1 MADKTLPP
9 VAIGDSLAVGMRD
22 ANKIPGLGR
31 VGAGPREVLDMIKRF
46 SMENSLSGRDVFIGT
61 GMPNIPEQKKF
72 IEEQIDFVKKQ
83 GGNPILMGVGPGTK
97 KKPTTGQN
105 EFLAGLAERKGLP
118 YMGPLANSFPDIT
131 KDPMGLHLRGPQ
143 YQQIFKQYAKPQPQQ
158 QKQVQPQVQP
168 ESRAPRSAD
177 LLSQFTG
184 AVMQAESL
192 GKRYDKSGK
201 LLTSKAGAMGEM
213 QVMPGT
219 VRDPGF
225 GVRPAKDN
233 SPDEL
238 ARVGR
243 DYAATMLRRYNNDPT
258 AAAVAYNWGPG
269 NADKW
274 VKRGADFGALPK
286 ETQGY
291 VTRITGQMGI
301 PIAAKR
307 APAPKRADVPP
318 VPPQKRAQAEEF
330 DREST
335 LELSSRPAAPPQD
348 QITRAD
354 VERLGPNYQAALAAM
369 TLADSREDD
378 DDYDDEETIAE
389 RYMERR
395 EMQMA
400 QDDYTLEE
408 EEPARVSPLAGLS
421 EITYQ
426 SPFAQ
431 EEPVMMADGGEAR
444 AMMNDLEPTFGQRMG
459 AKLSDVATKGLIN
472 VYDAARLAEGALS
485 SKESAAEKEQQMSAA
500 HKIYLDTFGFRGRRD
515 PVTAEYFN
523 PEEQKAI
530 AALIA
535 EKGGKKGSIQYKD
548 YGMDKRDIKESRI
561 LSGKLDPYLSVQK
574 SLGQFNYEF
583 DPKTKS
589 YRVTDQYDFNP
600 LVDVGGR
607 QVSSDFM
614 GDYLSDV
621 PGLYNKARIYAGR
634 NMPPGTGRKV
644 DFTVP
649 APVRRA
655 EGSPVYG
662 EVATGGITP
671 DTMAALKN
679 IQMPNARE
687 MLKALGIIGKEGVSN
702 AESVARGSVAG
713 VPGVVGDVES
723 VFRDDQARRFATSQE
738 IERQYLPGRMSA
750 PTREAQGFVEIG
762 TAIDPS
768 IAAKLAKPTAKATL
782 AALKASGPQV
792 EAALMKA
799 APAAQPMYAVAP
811 DGAKM
816 GFTGDVGRLL
826 QDYRTGA
833 LYGVGMRSDKF
844 YPLRDM
850 VEKKAKDYYLT
861 QFGKANDPFRKAVMQ
876 GEMPLFSLSNIDQ
889 YAKFMQ
895 KGPGTGMASLINSA
909 KAGDKKAQA
918 SLEKIYDQMTNL
930 TGYVTDA
937 GSLEKVTKAERARM
951 TAQQI
956 PEELQ
961 NVNVKLGKK
970 EPYMG
975 SDTGKAKLYSA
986 EETNRPLYDMQGRTT
1001 IPFLQPD
1008 YVIAALS
1015 ALPAQKLKTLDFPQ
1029 AVIEGT
1035 KLLNNRLAQEGR
1047 RSTSIYPKK

>member
-1 MADKTLPP
+1 
-9 VAIGDSLAVGMRD
+9 MRD

-143 YQQIFKQYAKPQPQQ
+143 YQQLFKQYAKPQPTQQ
-158 QKQVQPQVQP
+158 QKQVQPEP
-168 ESRAPRSAD
+168 RAPRSAD

-184 AVMQAESL
+184 AVMQAESR

-318 VPPQKRAQAEEF
+318 VPPQKRAQAEDF

-354 VERLGPNYQAALAAM
+354 MERMGPNYQAALAAM
-369 TLADSREDD
+369 SLADSREDD
-378 DDYDDEETIAE
+378 DDYDDDETIAE

-431 EEPVMMADGGEAR
+431 EEPVMMAEGGEAKS
-444 AMMNDLEPTFGQRMG
+444 MMR
-459 AKLSDVATKGLIN
+459 
-472 VYDAARLAEGALS
+472 RLYEGAVP
-485 SKESAAEKEQQMSAA
+485 AELM
-500 HKIYLDTFGFRGRRD
+500 
-515 PVTAEYFN
+515 
-523 PEEQKAI
+523 
-530 AALIA
+530 
-535 EKGGKKGSIQYKD
+535 
-548 YGMDKRDIKESRI
+548 
-561 LSGKLDPYLSVQK
+561 
-574 SLGQFNYEF
+574 
-583 DPKTKS
+583 
-589 YRVTDQYDFNP
+589 
-600 LVDVGGR
+600 
-607 QVSSDFM
+607 
-614 GDYLSDV
+614 
-621 PGLYNKARIYAGR
+621 PGYAGYANGGEVGR
-634 NMPPGTGRKV
+634 PPV
-644 DFTVP
+644 EQP
-649 APVRRA
+649 SSARRA
-655 EGSPVYG
+655 LN
-662 EVATGGITP
+662 
-671 DTMAALKN
+671 ALL
-679 IQMPNARE
+679 QAGR
-687 MLKALGIIGKEGVSN
+687 AGASN
-702 AESVARGSVAG
+702 VESLARGSVAG
-713 VPGVVGDVES
+713 FPGMVGDVES
-723 VFRDDQARRFATSQE
+723 IFRDDKVRRFPTSEE
-738 IERQYLPGRMSA
+738 IEKKYLPKRISE
-750 PTREAQGFVEIG
+750 PTKEASIYTDIGGF
-762 TAIDPS
+762 IDPF
-768 IAAKLAKPTAKATL
+768 I
-782 AALKASGPQV
+782 ALKAPKLVAGAAKKAFDKLGPT
-792 EAALMKA
+792 AAAQLERL
-799 APAAQPMYAVAP
+799 APAAQPMYAVKP
-811 DGAKM
+811 KG
-816 GFTGDVGRLL
+816 
-826 QDYRTGA
+826 
-833 LYGVGMRSDKF
+833 GVF
-844 YPLRDM
+844 YPA
-850 VEKKAKDYYLT
+850 ES
-861 QFGKANDPFRKAVMQ
+861 G
-876 GEMPLFSLSNIDQ
+876 SNIDRYLSKVIKSTLKDSPNITGKENIQ
-889 YAKFMQ
+889 KASDIIREKGRRYLTSVYATENDPIREAVLEGRAILTGDGAEKLTPELLRKARSGSPEELKIFTTVYDNLANIKGNVIDLQKMSSSQNIERRAAAEAAEIAKMQ
-895 KGPGTGMASLINSA
+895 REGVPPELINSEIYRLSQA
-909 KAGDKKAQA
+909 DLADPTVSPASAMELEDLIRGQSSDMFNPDYLTGAQKAILTAANKGEPIYDLRRLGPELDILQSETAGKGIA
-918 SLEKIYDQMTNL
+918 SLTMKDIEQMSYPEMVIRGAKNTLLERSGDAVIQAVEKGKDIPKKFYSEGVTPIKGIEN
-930 TGYVTDA
+930 TGWVTVDTPFA
-937 GSLEKVTKAERARM
+937 
-951 TAQQI
+951 
-956 PEELQ
+956 
-961 NVNVKLGKK
+961 VKLEGVAMKHSVDGYADIGGYGHGGRK
-970 EPYMG
+970 AFL
-975 SDTGKAKLYSA
+975 SGKAKVFSLRPEGGKPSLTVEARVDPEGLYISQIKGPYNSLPTPEEKRKVFELFNRLRPYDFKSKNNPEEYPRNRSGELLRTKDTPKVDWA
-986 EETNRPLYDMQGRTT
+986 EEYQNYLRYQNKG
-1001 IPFLQPD
+1001 
-1008 YVIAALS
+1008 A
-1015 ALPAQKLKTLDFPQ
+1015 
-1029 AVIEGT
+1029 E
-1035 KLLNNRLAQEGR
+1035 
-1047 RSTSIYPKK
+1047 

>member
-1 MADKTLPP
+1 M
-9 VAIGDSLAVGMRD
+9 S
-22 ANKIPGLGR
+22 
-31 VGAGPREVLDMIKRF
+31 
-46 SMENSLSGRDVFIGT
+46 
-61 GMPNIPEQKKF
+61 
-72 IEEQIDFVKKQ
+72 
-83 GGNPILMGVGPGTK
+83 
-97 KKPTTGQN
+97 
-105 EFLAGLAERKGLP
+105 
-118 YMGPLANSFPDIT
+118 
-131 KDPMGLHLRGPQ
+131 
-143 YQQIFKQYAKPQPQQ
+143 
-158 QKQVQPQVQP
+158 
-168 ESRAPRSAD
+168 
-177 LLSQFTG
+177 
-184 AVMQAESL
+184 
-192 GKRYDKSGK
+192 
-201 LLTSKAGAMGEM
+201 
-213 QVMPGT
+213 
-219 VRDPGF
+219 
-225 GVRPAKDN
+225 
-233 SPDEL
+233 
-238 ARVGR
+238 
-243 DYAATMLRRYNNDPT
+243 
-258 AAAVAYNWGPG
+258 
-269 NADKW
+269 
-274 VKRGADFGALPK
+274 
-286 ETQGY
+286 
-291 VTRITGQMGI
+291 
-301 PIAAKR
+301 
-307 APAPKRADVPP
+307 
-318 VPPQKRAQAEEF
+318 
-330 DREST
+330 
-335 LELSSRPAAPPQD
+335 
-348 QITRAD
+348 
-354 VERLGPNYQAALAAM
+354 
-369 TLADSREDD
+369 
-378 DDYDDEETIAE
+378 
-389 RYMERR
+389 
-395 EMQMA
+395 
-400 QDDYTLEE
+400 
-408 EEPARVSPLAGLS
+408 
-421 EITYQ
+421 YQ
-426 SPFAQ
+426 SPFP
-431 EEPVMMADGGEAR
+431 EVEPVMMANGGEAR
-444 AMMNDLEPTFGQRMG
+444 AMMDGLEPTFGQRMG

-472 VYDAARLAEGALS
+472 IYDAARLAEGALS
-485 SKESAAEKEQQMSAA
+485 SKESAAEKEQKMSAA
-500 HKIYLDTFGFRGRRD
+500 HKIYLDTFGMRGRRD

-548 YGMDKRDIKESRI
+548 YGMDKRNLKESRV
-561 LSGKLDPYLSVQK
+561 LSGQLDPYVSVNK
-574 SLGQFNYEF
+574 SLGQFNYEY

-614 GDYLSDV
+614 GDYISEDSS
-621 PGLYNKARIYAGR
+621 LYNKARTYAGR
-634 NMPPGTGRKV
+634 KMPPGTGRKV
-644 DFTVP
+644 DFTIP
-649 APVRRA
+649 AQAPVKRA

-671 DTMAALKN
+671 DTLAAFRNYQAFNPREALAAL
-679 IQMPNARE
+679 RR
-687 MLKALGIIGKEGVSN
+687 IGKEGVSN
-702 AESVARGSVAG
+702 LESLARGSVAG

-723 VFRDDQARRFATSQE
+723 VFRDDKARRFATSTE
-738 IERQYLPGRMSA
+738 VERQYLPKRMSK
-750 PTREAQGFVEIG
+750 PTKESAGFTEIG

-768 IAAKLAKPTAKATL
+768 IAAKVAKPTAKA
-782 AALKASGPQV
+782 ALEAMKSAGPQI
-792 EAALMKA
+792 ESTLGKM

>member
-22 ANKIPGLGR
+22 ANKIPGLSR

-46 SMENSLSGRDVFIGT
+46 SAENSLSGRDVFIGT

-72 IEEQIDFVKKQ
+72 IEEQVDFVRKQ

-97 KKPTTGQN
+97 SKPTTGQN

-118 YMGPLANSFPDIT
+118 YMGPLANRFPDIT
-131 KDPMGLHLRGPQ
+131 KDPMGLHQRGPQ
-143 YQQIFKQYAKPQPQQ
+143 YQQLFKQYSQPQPQQ
-158 QKQVQPQVQP
+158 QTQQVQPQ
-168 ESRAPRSAD
+168 SRAPSAAD
-177 LLSQFTG
+177 LLGQFTG
-184 AVMQAESL
+184 AVMQAESR
-192 GKRYDKSGK
+192 GNRYDKSGK
-201 LLTSKAGAMGEM
+201 LLTSSAGALGEM

-225 GVRPAKDN
+225 GIRPAKDN

-243 DYAATMLRRYNNDPT
+243 DYAAVMLRRYNNDPT

-286 ETQGY
+286 ETQRY
-291 VTRITGQMGI
+291 VSQITGQMGV

-307 APAPKRADVPP
+307 APAQKRAET
-318 VPPQKRAQAEEF
+318 PPQKRAQAEDF

-335 LELSSRPAAPPQD
+335 LELSSRPAEQPQG
-348 QITRAD
+348 QVTRAD
-354 VERLGPNYQAALAAM
+354 VDRLGPNYQAALAAM

-378 DDYDDEETIAE
+378 EYDDDETVAE

-400 QDDYTLEE
+400 QDESTLEE

-421 EITYQ
+421 EMSYQ
-426 SPFAQ
+426 SPFPEVQ
-431 EEPVMMADGGEAR
+431 PVMMADGGEAR
-444 AMMNDLEPTFGQRMG
+444 AMMDDLEPTFGQRMG

-472 VYDAARLAEGALS
+472 IYDAARLTEGALS
-485 SKESAAEKEQQMSAA
+485 SKESAAEKEQKMSAA

-530 AALIA
+530 ADLIA
-535 EKGGKKGSIQYKD
+535 KKGGQKGSIQYKD
-548 YGMDKRDIKESRI
+548 YGFESRKI
-561 LSGKLDPYLSVQK
+561 KPGSVVGGQLDPYVSVNK
-574 SLGQFNYEF
+574 SLGQFNYEL
-583 DPKTKS
+583 DPKTNS

-600 LVDVGGR
+600 LTDVGGR

-634 NMPPGTGRKV
+634 HMPPGTGRKV

-649 APVRRA
+649 AQVPVKRA
-655 EGSPVYG
+655 EGSPIYG
-662 EVATGGITP
+662 EVADSGPITE
-671 DTMAALKN
+671 DTRRALANRQSFDPREALAALK
-679 IQMPNARE
+679 R
-687 MLKALGIIGKEGVSN
+687 IGMEGVSN
-702 AESVARGSVAG
+702 LESLARGSVAG

-723 VFRDDQARRFATSQE
+723 IFRDDQARRFATSAE
-738 IERQYLPGRMSA
+738 IERQRLPGRMTA
-750 PTREAQGFVEIG
+750 PTKESQGFVEIG

-768 IAAKLAKPTAKATL
+768 IALKAAPKTAK
-782 AALKASGPQV
+782 AALKAMKESGPQI
-792 EAALMKA
+792 EATLGKM
-799 APAAQPMYAVAP
+799 APAAQPMYVVAP

-816 GFTGDVGRLL
+816 GFTGDIGRLL

-833 LYGVGMRSDKF
+833 SYSVGMRSDKF
-844 YPLRDM
+844 YPLKDM
-850 VEKKAKDYYLT
+850 VEKKAMNYYLT
-861 QFGKANDPFRKAVMQ
+861 QFGKENDPFRKAVIQ
-876 GEMPLFSLSNIDQ
+876 GEMPLFNLSNIDQ
-889 YAKFMQ
+889 YAKFIQ
-895 KGPGTGMASLINSA
+895 GGAGTGLAALVKSA

-918 SLEKIYDQMTNL
+918 SLEKLYDQMSNL
-930 TGYVTDA
+930 TGYVTNA
-937 GSLEKVTKAERARM
+937 GNVEKVTKAERARM
-951 TAQQI
+951 TAQKI

-961 NVNVKLGKK
+961 NVNVRFGKK
-970 EPYMG
+970 QPYMG

-1008 YVIAALS
+1008 HVITALS
-1015 ALPAQKLKTLDFPQ
+1015 ALPAQKLKSLDFPQ

-1035 KLLNNRLAQEGR
+1035 KLLNARLAQEGK

>member
-1 MADKTLPP
+1 M
-9 VAIGDSLAVGMRD
+9 
-22 ANKIPGLGR
+22 
-31 VGAGPREVLDMIKRF
+31 
-46 SMENSLSGRDVFIGT
+46 
-61 GMPNIPEQKKF
+61 
-72 IEEQIDFVKKQ
+72 
-83 GGNPILMGVGPGTK
+83 
-97 KKPTTGQN
+97 
-105 EFLAGLAERKGLP
+105 
-118 YMGPLANSFPDIT
+118 
-131 KDPMGLHLRGPQ
+131 
-143 YQQIFKQYAKPQPQQ
+143 
-158 QKQVQPQVQP
+158 
-168 ESRAPRSAD
+168 
-177 LLSQFTG
+177 
-184 AVMQAESL
+184 
-192 GKRYDKSGK
+192 
-201 LLTSKAGAMGEM
+201 
-213 QVMPGT
+213 
-219 VRDPGF
+219 
-225 GVRPAKDN
+225 
-233 SPDEL
+233 
-238 ARVGR
+238 
-243 DYAATMLRRYNNDPT
+243 
-258 AAAVAYNWGPG
+258 
-269 NADKW
+269 
-274 VKRGADFGALPK
+274 
-286 ETQGY
+286 
-291 VTRITGQMGI
+291 
-301 PIAAKR
+301 
-307 APAPKRADVPP
+307 
-318 VPPQKRAQAEEF
+318 
-330 DREST
+330 
-335 LELSSRPAAPPQD
+335 
-348 QITRAD
+348 
-354 VERLGPNYQAALAAM
+354 
-369 TLADSREDD
+369 
-378 DDYDDEETIAE
+378 
-389 RYMERR
+389 
-395 EMQMA
+395 
-400 QDDYTLEE
+400 
-408 EEPARVSPLAGLS
+408 
-421 EITYQ
+421 
-426 SPFAQ
+426 
-431 EEPVMMADGGEAR
+431 
-444 AMMNDLEPTFGQRMG
+444 
-459 AKLSDVATKGLIN
+459 
-472 VYDAARLAEGALS
+472 
-485 SKESAAEKEQQMSAA
+485 
-500 HKIYLDTFGFRGRRD
+500 RGRRD

-644 DFTVP
+644 DFMVP
-649 APVRRA
+649 APAPVKRA

-671 DTMAALKN
+671 DTLAAFRNYQAFNPREALAALK
-679 IQMPNARE
+679 R
-687 MLKALGIIGKEGVSN
+687 IGKEGVSN
-702 AESVARGSVAG
+702 LESLARGSVAG

-723 VFRDDQARRFATSQE
+723 IFRDDKARRFATSQE
-738 IERQYLPGRMSA
+738 IERQYLPKRMSA
-750 PTREAQGFVEIG
+750 PTKEASGFTEIG

-768 IAAKLAKPTAKATL
+768 IAAKVAKPTAKA
-782 AALKASGPQV
+782 ALEAMKSAGPQI
-792 EAALMKA
+792 ESTLGKM